1 MIAAVAMGRFTG
13 PTVEHEKLLD
23 RLMAT
28 PADDRFIVVFGP
40 TDAKLSVKN
49 PQTVDVK
56 AAAIMRLYPSVF
68 VPHFANPFLAF
79 EWLNHLNQ
87 LRLIRIVAGIGRNG
101 ITGADEG
108 GSLEEYVGCA
118 RRAGVTCDIEGIPQE
133 RGEVSG
139 TKLREAILSGATL
152 DQIRPMMHSR
162 LSDEQISR
170 FIESLH
176 EINDGRQRT
185 T

>member
-23 RLMAT
+23 LLMAQE
-28 PADDRFIVVFGP
+28 ADVRFIIVFGP
-40 TDAKLSVKN
+40 ADTKLSVKN
-49 PQTVDVK
+49 PQTVMIKQYV
-56 AAAIMRLYPSVF
+56 INRLYPSAWVRSF
-68 VPHFANPFLAF
+68 PNPFVAF

-87 LRLIRIVAGIGRNG
+87 LRLVRIVAGVGRNG

-108 GSLEEYVGCA
+108 GSLEEYIGCA

-170 FIESLH
+170 FIKSLH